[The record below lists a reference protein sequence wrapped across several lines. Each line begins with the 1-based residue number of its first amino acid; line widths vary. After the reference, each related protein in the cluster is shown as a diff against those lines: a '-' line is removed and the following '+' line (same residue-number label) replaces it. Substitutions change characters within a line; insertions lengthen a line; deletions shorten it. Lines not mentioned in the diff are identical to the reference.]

1 MNRDEPLVAV
11 LSCVLASARVT
22 PFHGSGGAR
31 GKGVGNLSAVKHLSI
46 VVVFVASTL
55 VGAPGCKSPEV
66 ESCEDFV
73 SAAQECGLMSGDPRS
88 ELDGLC
94 EDVAVECREY
104 FACAAK
110 AECKESGGRY
120 TLDSKACTMP
130 EGKQCLPSS

>member
-1 MNRDEPLVAV
+1 
-11 LSCVLASARVT
+11 VLASARVT
-22 PFHGSGGAR
+22 RFHGSGGAG

-46 VVVFVASTL
+46 AVV
-55 VGAPGCKSPEV
+55 
-66 ESCEDFV
+66 FV